1 MADFSPVHPGEI
13 LLEEFMEPLGLSRN
27 KLATALC
34 VPAQRIGQVVKGQR
48 SITVDTAMRLAKFFG
63 TTPQFWLNIQQR
75 YDLEVAKDDQLVV
88 RIDREVRTCEE
99 LHFCA

>member
-13 LLEEFMEPLGLSRN
+13 LLEEFMEPLNISRN
-27 KLATALC
+27 KLAIALC
-34 VPAQRIGQVVKGQR
+34 VPAQRIGQIVKGQR

-63 TTPQFWLNIQQR
+63 TTPHYWLNLQQR
-75 YDLEVAKDDQLVV
+75 YDLEVAKDDNLPA

-99 LHFCA
+99 MRFCV

>member
-13 LLEEFMEPLGLSRN
+13 LLEECMEPLEISRN
-27 KLATALC
+27 KLANALC
-34 VPAQRIGQVVKGQR
+34 VPAQRIGQIVKGQR

-63 TTPQFWLNIQQR
+63 TTPHYWLNLQQR
-75 YDLEVAKDDQLVV
+75 YDLEIAKDDNLAA

-99 LHFCA
+99 MRFCV